1 MCDKEKNCPGAP
13 FHAVPRHETAFLSG
27 CGEGSPAPSALHM
40 RVVLPISTSA
50 GIACPFLVE
59 KRLTATGGVT
69 QTFPDME
76 EHSGKKSGRRAIIW
90 LYNNKVVFLQKNNI
104 MAITIKNIPV
114 LEGVTA
120 EDFVRSADKNAAK
133 VTPRLSVEAKKR
145 LRKVLEKS
153 RSFRFN

>member
-1 MCDKEKNCPGAP
+1 
-13 FHAVPRHETAFLSG
+13 
-27 CGEGSPAPSALHM
+27 
-40 RVVLPISTSA
+40 
-50 GIACPFLVE
+50 
-59 KRLTATGGVT
+59 
-69 QTFPDME
+69 
-76 EHSGKKSGRRAIIW
+76 
-90 LYNNKVVFLQKNNI
+90 

-153 RSFRFN
+153 RSFLSLIHISEPTRP

>member
-1 MCDKEKNCPGAP
+1 
-13 FHAVPRHETAFLSG
+13 
-27 CGEGSPAPSALHM
+27 
-40 RVVLPISTSA
+40 
-50 GIACPFLVE
+50 
-59 KRLTATGGVT
+59 
-69 QTFPDME
+69 
-76 EHSGKKSGRRAIIW
+76 
-90 LYNNKVVFLQKNNI
+90 

-120 EDFVRSADKNAAK
+120 EDFVRSADKNA

>member
-1 MCDKEKNCPGAP
+1 M
-13 FHAVPRHETAFLSG
+13 
-27 CGEGSPAPSALHM
+27 
-40 RVVLPISTSA
+40 
-50 GIACPFLVE
+50 
-59 KRLTATGGVT
+59 T

-76 EHSGKKSGRRAIIW
+76 EHSGKRVEDGLLFGCITTK
-90 LYNNKVVFLQKNNI
+90 LYFCKNNI

>member
-1 MCDKEKNCPGAP
+1 
-13 FHAVPRHETAFLSG
+13 
-27 CGEGSPAPSALHM
+27 
-40 RVVLPISTSA
+40 
-50 GIACPFLVE
+50 
-59 KRLTATGGVT
+59 
-69 QTFPDME
+69 
-76 EHSGKKSGRRAIIW
+76 
-90 LYNNKVVFLQKNNI
+90 

-153 RSFRFN
+153 RSLGSINSNGRYFFI

>member
-1 MCDKEKNCPGAP
+1 MNKRYYE
-13 FHAVPRHETAFLSG
+13 HTLSTTR
-27 CGEGSPAPSALHM
+27 EFIEYL
-40 RVVLPISTSA
+40 L
-50 GIACPFLVE
+50 
-59 KRLTATGGVT
+59 
-69 QTFPDME
+69 
-76 EHSGKKSGRRAIIW
+76 
-90 LYNNKVVFLQKNNI
+90 
-104 MAITIKNIPV
+104 KNIPV

>member
-1 MCDKEKNCPGAP
+1 MKVARTVLNGE
-13 FHAVPRHETAFLSG
+13 SG
-27 CGEGSPAPSALHM
+27 SNAA
-40 RVVLPISTSA
+40 
-50 GIACPFLVE
+50 
-59 KRLTATGGVT
+59 
-69 QTFPDME
+69 D
-76 EHSGKKSGRRAIIW
+76 
-90 LYNNKVVFLQKNNI
+90 LQDNI